1 MPEIAD
7 SKCNLLKSEDLGSV
21 IPEVAVEVGGLL
33 EAVAA
38 AARLAQGSAGCCLLP
53 EPPLLLLSLVGVV

>member
-1 MPEIAD
+1 MPHIP
-7 SKCNLLKSEDLGSV
+7 SVTCLKVKISGV

-53 EPPLLLLSLVGVV
+53 EPLLLLLSLVGVV

>member
-1 MPEIAD
+1 M
-7 SKCNLLKSEDLGSV
+7 LKSEDPWCQL
-21 IPEVAVEVGGLL
+21 PEVAVEVGGLL